1 MKTVIFY
8 IVLLVWSA
16 SSVCYA
22 NDAADL
28 QQRVSNL
35 EAELAKLK
43 AQAVLTRV
51 DGGLRAQSA
60 NGSSKFRF
68 AGRVQADYAFY
79 DKDKA
84 DLGSGSELRTLR
96 MGSRGTLAK
105 NWDYKMEAD
114 FTTGGTVRVT
124 EGYVAYTGMQNAIV
138 QVGNIFEMYGL
149 EEYSSSVD
157 TTFMER
163 SVAIDAFVPDYNQGI
178 AYIRWGDAYSFS
190 AGLYGDSTNNAASAV
205 NESAGTSA
213 RLVFAPLHSSGD
225 VLSLGASAYVRDVT
239 SDTWRV
245 RARPNSHVTPIRL
258 VDTGNVSDVSTA
270 IAVALEASM
279 TKGPFSVQAEYNQQM
294 LNRNKG
300 TKDAEFK
307 GWYIYGSYILTGESR
322 AWDMPSATYSR
333 PSPKNA
339 GGAWEVALRFDQLDL
354 DDTGAGIKGGEM
366 KTATLGLNW
375 YPVNNVRFSTNLIQV
390 NSEKAGVEDNPNI
403 IQMRAQVAF

>member
-1 MKTVIFY
+1 MKKLSLLASLVSIFS
-8 IVLLVWSA
+8 IHA
-16 SSVCYA
+16 A
-22 NDAADL
+22 QAADADL
-28 QQRVSNL
+28 QQRVTAL

-43 AQAVLTRV
+43 AQPVLTRV

-79 DKDKA
+79 DKDVK

-114 FTTGGTVRVT
+114 FTTGGTVRIT

-163 SVAIDAFVPDYNQGI
+163 SVSVDAFVPDYNQGI
-178 AYIRWGDAYSFS
+178 AYIRWGDAYNFS
-190 AGLYGDSTNNAASAV
+190 AGIYGDSTNNAQAAS

-213 RLVFAPLHSSGD
+213 RLVFAPLHAAGD
-225 VLSLGASAYVRDVT
+225 VLSLGVSAYWRDVT
-239 SDTWRV
+239 SDAWRV
-245 RARPNSHVTPIRL
+245 RARPNSHVTPTRL
-258 VDTGNVSDVSTA
+258 VDTGNITDVSTA
-270 IAVALEASM
+270 TAIALEASM
-279 TKGPFSVQAEYNQQM
+279 TKGAFSVQAEYNQQM

-300 TKDAEFK
+300 AKDADFK
-307 GWYIYGSYILTGESR
+307 GWYIYGSYFLTGESR
-322 AWDMPSATYSR
+322 SWDMPSATYGR
-333 PSPKNA
+333 PSPKEA
-339 GGAWEVALRFDQLDL
+339 GGAWEIALRFDQLDL
-354 DDTGAGIKGGEM
+354 DDTGAGISGGEM

>member
-307 GWYIYGSYILTGESR
+307 CWYIYGSYILTGESR